1 MSENHLQRKW
11 TWRVLLASSFIFR
24 VNGHISLNTFEN
36 NSVNS
41 AVSHPLL
48 DWQLL
53 TPETNIESLAN
64 KVGGMTFWKLISQAF
79 PLSLSLSLSFSLL
92 FLALFYFA
100 FFYFSC
106 LEILPSAQGSRLL
119 TLQTVFS
126 ALLVLLSIERPK
138 TALVTSKEVF
148 QGRMG

>member
-41 AVSHPLL
+41 AVSHPFL

-53 TPETNIESLAN
+53 TPEINIELLAN
-64 KVGGMTFWKLISQAF
+64 KVGGMTFWKLIAQVF
-79 PLSLSLSLSFSLL
+79 PLSLSISFSLL

-119 TLQTVFS
+119 TLQTVFW
-126 ALLVLLSIERPK
+126 ALLVLLSI
-138 TALVTSKEVF
+138 
-148 QGRMG
+148 

>member
-1 MSENHLQRKW
+1 MSENRLQRKW
-11 TWRVLLASSFIFR
+11 TWRVLLASSIIFR

-36 NSVNS
+36 NSGNS

-53 TPETNIESLAN
+53 TPETNIELLAN

-79 PLSLSLSLSFSLL
+79 PLSLSLSFSLL